1 MSARTL
7 IKEEHSSNDLNL
19 DEIEQS
25 STSNLSRRLKNYPYT
40 QRNLDLIQQAH
51 SSSCSINK
59 IIESN
64 FLQKDIMSD
73 VDQFIQSIERKLK
86 RVESKFP
93 VAGTS
98 TEGGSDSLA
107 TLQNLYETLVEIK
120 KSVFKKTVN
129 LDDFNHVIEEHYGHL
144 LSSIDDSDNLGF
156 HEKLLTSLKFIDSK
170 INEFNHLFS
179 NEASM
184 IMPASASN
192 LVNEIEDEGISP
204 YDSIR
209 AFELKFHNYEH
220 AIQEGSKR
228 LLHFYELPFP
238 WRENEYIVWGY
249 RFTNNHYHCLQSIF
263 QIHNETINIWT
274 HLLGIAYFMY
284 LCIYQYPKSDL
295 FQKSS
300 IVDIGMIYL
309 YLFSGIKCLIS
320 SSVWHTFNGTAN
332 LYLRKKFAC
341 IDYTGITVLITAS
354 VVVTEYAS
362 LYHSNKILSVG
373 FVSFSLIC
381 GIAGFFFNWSDFFDH
396 PKSKPFRIGF
406 YIVLSFLGFGAYLI
420 MGFQLGF
427 SKASSFY
434 LPAVKRLSWY
444 LVGVVFYGS
453 LFPEI
458 LRSDVKIIAKP
469 EEEEIVSN
477 GSLKCIHEHF
487 CVKPEMYDNSQK
499 WWSLWW
505 VDYIGS
511 SHNIWHCFVLLGVV
525 MHYFTLYEM
534 LDLVIDNVD
543 LN

>member
-1 MSARTL
+1 MTSRVFV
-7 IKEEHSSNDLNL
+7 KEEVFAEDC
-19 DEIEQS
+19 D
-25 STSNLSRRLKNYPYT
+25 STDDDQKNGSQTLTKRSKNYPYN
-40 QRNLDLIQQAH
+40 QKNLELIQEAH

-64 FLQKDIMSD
+64 YLQRDIMTD
-73 VDQFIQSIERKLK
+73 VNQFIQSIERKVK

-93 VAGTS
+93 VKK
-98 TEGGSDSLA
+98 EGSRDGSDSLA
-107 TLQNLYETLVEIK
+107 TLQNLYETLIEIK
-120 KSVFKKTVN
+120 KSVFKPQVD
-129 LDDFNHVIEEHYGHL
+129 LDDFNRIIDSHYGHL
-144 LSSIDDSDNLGF
+144 LSSIDDSENLGF
-156 HEKLLTSLKFIDSK
+156 HEKLLTSLRFIDSK
-170 INEFNHLFS
+170 INEFTHIIG

-184 IMPASASN
+184 IMPASATN
-192 LVNEIEDEGISP
+192 LVNEINEEVISP

-220 AIQEGSKR
+220 AIQEGTKR
-228 LLHFYELPFP
+228 LLHLYELPFP

-249 RFTNNHYHCLQSIF
+249 RFTNNHYHCVQSIF
-263 QIHNETINIWT
+263 QVHNETINIWT
-274 HLLGIAYFMY
+274 HLAGCFYFFY
-284 LCIYQYPKSDL
+284 ICLFEYPRSEL

-300 IVDIGMIYL
+300 ISDICMIYL
-309 YLFSGIKCLIS
+309 YLFAGIKCLIS

-354 VVVTEYAS
+354 VVVTEYTS
-362 LYHSNKILSVG
+362 LYHSNAFIRVG

-381 GIAGFFFNWSDFFDH
+381 GIAGFFFNWSEYFDH

-406 YIVLSFLGFGAYLI
+406 YIVLSLLGFGAYVI
-420 MGFQLGF
+420 MGLQNGF
-427 SKASSFY
+427 VKASSFY
-434 LPAVKRLSWY
+434 APAVGRLSWY

-458 LRSDVKIIAKP
+458 LRSDVKVIAKP
-469 EEEEIVSN
+469 EDEDIVSDRA
-477 GSLKCIHEHF
+477 LKCIHEHF
-487 CVKPEMYDNSQK
+487 CVEPEKFSSSGK

-511 SHNIWHCFVLLGVV
+511 SHNIWHCFVLLGVT

-534 LDLVIDNVD
+534 MSIAIGDQ
-543 LN
+543 